1 MKIYSDDFD
10 MSLIYIGV
18 NRYWEY
24 NGAQNKYAEYK
35 IYKQFK
41 HNNILKNINSINRS
55 VYNALNN
62 EDEPLYYYDKYNVVT
77 PRKFIQTLKRF
88 DLLVSKAILYTC
100 MRKKLCTDYYLP
112 IYNLRK

>member
-1 MKIYSDDFD
+1 MKIYRDDFD

-18 NRYWEY
+18 NRYWRS
-24 NGAQNKYAEYK
+24 NDALCKYDFYK
-35 IYKQFK
+35 IMKQFK
-41 HNNILKNINSINRS
+41 RSNPLEFKNRS
-55 VYNALNN
+55 IYNALDN

-77 PRKFIQTLKRF
+77 PSKFAQTLKRF

-112 IYNLRK
+112 IYDLRK